1 MLMLGI
7 DPGLQ
12 CTGWGVVRQTGN
24 RLEHIAHGSLRTS
37 AGAPDAYR
45 LQEIDDGLRAVA
57 ADWLPDAAAIEAIF
71 VAKNAS
77 SAIKL
82 GMARGVAMQ
91 VCSSVGLPLSEIG
104 ARQMKKAVTGT
115 GTADKHQIQEM
126 VTRLLGVRPRGA
138 DAADALA
145 LAIAAINLGPAA
157 QMGAQRAAQIAA
169 SPSMAQ
175 KGAPAGGG
183 LAAAIAK
190 ALAKENSR

>member
-1 MLMLGI
+1 
-7 DPGLQ
+7 
-12 CTGWGVVRQTGN
+12 
-24 RLEHIAHGSLRTS
+24 
-37 AGAPDAYR
+37 
-45 LQEIDDGLRAVA
+45 
-57 ADWLPDAAAIEAIF
+57 
-71 VAKNAS
+71 
-77 SAIKL
+77 
-82 GMARGVAMQ
+82 MQ

-126 VTRLLGVRPRGA
+126 VTRLLGARPRGA

>member
-91 VCSSVGLPLSEIG
+91 VCSNVGLPLSEIG

-126 VTRLLGVRPRGA
+126 VTRLLGARPRGA

-145 LAIAAINLGPAA
+145 LAIAAINLGP
-157 QMGAQRAAQIAA
+157 AAQIAA

>member
-12 CTGWGVVRQTGN
+12 CTGWGIVRQTGN
-24 RLEHIAHGSLRTS
+24 RLEHIAHGTVRTTN
-37 AGAPDAYR
+37 GASDAAR
-45 LQEIDDGLRAVA
+45 LQEIDDGLRHVA
-57 ADWLPDAAAIEAIF
+57 SEWMPDAATIESIF
-71 VAKNAS
+71 VAKGAG

-91 VCSSVGLPLSEIG
+91 VCSSVGLPLSEVG

-126 VTRLLGVRPRGA
+126 VARLLGVRPSGT

-145 LAIAAINLGPAA
+145 LAIAAINLGPQYLLESKSRSKKA
-157 QMGAQRAAQIAA
+157 
-169 SPSMAQ
+169 
-175 KGAPAGGG
+175 KPAGG
-183 LAAAIAK
+183 LAAAIEK
-190 ALAKENSR
+190 ALAKETGL